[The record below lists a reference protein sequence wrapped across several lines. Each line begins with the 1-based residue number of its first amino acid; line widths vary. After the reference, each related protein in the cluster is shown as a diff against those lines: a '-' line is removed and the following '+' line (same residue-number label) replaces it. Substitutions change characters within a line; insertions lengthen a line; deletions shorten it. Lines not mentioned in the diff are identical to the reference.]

1 MNLSHTRRLAGVSGS
16 LLAAAAVLLGAF
28 GAHALRSV
36 LDPDALALWRTAV
49 DYQFLHAFGLLFIAL
64 PSRPAAAAERLA
76 SMAFLCGI
84 LFFCGSLYCLALGA
98 PRWTGILTPIGGASF
113 IVGWV
118 AMAHALWPNVNKR

>member
-1 MNLSHTRRLAGVSGS
+1 MDLNRVRRLAGVSGS
-16 LLAAAAVLLGAF
+16 LLAALAVVLGAF
-28 GAHALRSV
+28 GAHALRAL

-49 DYQFLHAFGLLFIAL
+49 EYQFLHAFGLLFIAL
-64 PSRPAAAAERLA
+64 PSRQAAAAERLA

-84 LFFCGSLYCLALGA
+84 LFFCGSLYALALGA

-118 AMAHALWPNVNKR
+118 AMAHAMWRNPRQP